1 MCDAGAIPTSL
12 PDCPPSP
19 NCVCSTATRPEQR
32 VDPLVF
38 TGDWQAAR
46 ERLVAIIAAM
56 PRAKIIM
63 VDGPRI
69 QATFTT
75 WMLRFVDDVDGYV
88 DASAGVIHLR
98 SASRLGYSDLG
109 VNRRRVEE
117 IRRRWNAEIS

>member
-1 MCDAGAIPTSL
+1 MGMSGSL

-19 NCVCSTATRPEQR
+19 NCVCSTASRPAQR
-32 VDPLVF
+32 VDPLAF

-46 ERLVAIIAAM
+46 EKLVAMISGM
-56 PRAKIIM
+56 PRAKIIA

-75 WMLRFVDDVDGYV
+75 LILRFVDDVDCLIDV
-88 DASAGVIHLR
+88 SASVIHIR

-117 IRRRWNAEIS
+117 IRRRWNARSP